1 MKFSRTQ
8 NSVLNISAGILL
20 QMLTIGLG
28 FYSRQLFVNNLG
40 YEVLGINGLFQN
52 LVAILGL
59 AEAGIGTAIICH
71 LYRPLA
77 DGDQMQISSLMHLYG
92 RAYRLISLVIAIGGL
107 MAMPFIHLAGHGAFS
122 TGFLRAAFA
131 LFLLETITACLF
143 MSRKS
148 LLIADQQNY
157 LVNFISAG
165 VQIVLFAFQ
174 IAILHTTGSYL
185 LFVAAGVMLK
195 IFEGLVLRYFV
206 ATRYPFLGDEQ
217 RPATADDCCRSVF
230 ASTRALM
237 FHYLAMYFVRNTDN
251 LIVSGWLGLAMVGR
265 LANYQIV
272 ILAVKNIFSQFSNGM
287 IASFGNLLALETPQK
302 SESVFY
308 TVFLG
313 NFILFNFAA
322 VALLNLT
329 NPFLELWLGPGS
341 LLPFPVLFLL
351 VLDFF
356 LHGVSMVAGALR
368 ASSGVFAPDR
378 HLHLGAS
385 LLKLILSLALVKSY
399 GVAGVVFGT
408 VVYRFTEW
416 HCILGWLLHRHVFK
430 SGMQVFLKN
439 SLVITAIFV
448 VSNIVS
454 YHACEMTAVAT
465 WQNWWTRA
473 IICCIVPNLIALT
486 ALHRSLRLRAIIAR
500 FFRPEAI
507 NR

>member
-1 MKFSRTQ
+1 MKLSRTR

-28 FYSRQLFVNNLG
+28 FYSRQLFVENLG
-40 YEVLGINGLFQN
+40 YEILGVNGLFQN

-77 DGDQMQISSLMHLYG
+77 AGDQVQIRSLMHLYG
-92 RAYRLISLVIAIGGL
+92 RAYRLISLVIGIGGL
-107 MAMPFIHLAGHGAFS
+107 LAMPFIHLTGQGVFS

-131 LFLLETITACLF
+131 LFLLETITVCLF

-157 LVNFISAG
+157 LVNFINAAA
-165 VQIVLFAFQ
+165 QIVLFIFQ
-174 IAILHTTGSYL
+174 IAILHATKSYL
-185 LFVAAGVMLK
+185 LFVTAGVILK
-195 IFEGLVLRYFV
+195 IFEGLALRYFV
-206 ATRYPFLGDEQ
+206 ATRYPFLGDKHQ
-217 RPATADDCCRSVF
+217 FSPADDCCHSVF
-230 ASTRALM
+230 ASTRDLM

-251 LIVSGWLGLAMVGR
+251 LIISGWLGLAMVGR

-302 SESVFY
+302 SEKVFY
-308 TVFLG
+308 TAFLG
-313 NFILFNFAA
+313 NFILFNFAS

-329 NPFLELWLGPGS
+329 NPFLNLWLGPES
-341 LLPFPVLFLL
+341 LLPFSVLFLL

-356 LHGVSMVAGALR
+356 LHGISMVAGALR

-385 LLKLILSLALVKSY
+385 LLKLVLSLALVQTY
-399 GVAGVVFGT
+399 GIAGVVFGT
-408 VVYRFTEW
+408 IVYRFAEW
-416 HCILGWLLHRHVFK
+416 HCILGWLLHRQVFR
-430 SGMQVFLKN
+430 SGMQIFIKN
-439 SLVITAIFV
+439 SLAAAAIFV
-448 VSNIVS
+448 LSHIAG
-454 YHACEMTAVAT
+454 YHACEMTAAAT
-465 WQNWWTRA
+465 TWHNWWTRA

-486 ALHRSLRLRAIIAR
+486 ALHRSARLRAIIAR
-500 FFRPEAI
+500 FSDLRQ
-507 NR
+507 